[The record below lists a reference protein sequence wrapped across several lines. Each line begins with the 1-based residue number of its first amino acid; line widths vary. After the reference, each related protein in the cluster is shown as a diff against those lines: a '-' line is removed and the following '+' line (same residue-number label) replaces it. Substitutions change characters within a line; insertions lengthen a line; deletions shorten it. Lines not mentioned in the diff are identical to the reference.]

1 MENNS
6 AAAFIEKQYIG
17 RDYVRISARL
27 VMALFCF
34 VAYFI
39 TEERER
45 DTANVFL
52 IVGCSI
58 LLVSV
63 VMMFLPHYKTTV
75 QNKSIVLSGLWT
87 TRLVKINL
95 GSIVQVEQVPYDGT
109 YLINNPVYNL
119 HKKGTIWFYAG
130 GKHAVKLID
139 CDGLIY
145 IIGTQFPAELE
156 RKIKVEMGKI

>member
-1 MENNS
+1 MENES
-6 AAAFIEKQYIG
+6 AAAFVEKQYMG

-27 VMALFCF
+27 VVALFCF

-39 TEERER
+39 TEEHER

-58 LLVSV
+58 LLVSA

-75 QNKSIVLSGLWT
+75 QNKNMVLSGLWT

-95 GSIVQVEQVPYDGT
+95 VSIVQVEQVPYDGT
-109 YLINNPVYNL
+109 YLIKNPVYNL

-130 GKHAVKLID
+130 GKHAVKLTD

-145 IIGTQFPAELE
+145 VVGTQFPVELE
-156 RKIKVEMGKI
+156 RKIKVEMEKI

>member
-6 AAAFIEKQYIG
+6 AAAFAEKQYIG

-34 VAYFI
+34 VAYFV

-75 QNKSIVLSGLWT
+75 QNKSMVLSGLWT

-130 GKHAVKLID
+130 GKHAVKLTD

-145 IIGTQFPAELE
+145 VVGTQFPVELE
-156 RKIKVEMGKI
+156 RKIKVEMEKI